1 MELQDL
7 KKTWSR
13 MSSAREL
20 DEDQIRALLSRR
32 TGNLID
38 RINRNVRIG
47 FGVLFILIVMFIM
60 EDFILVPM
68 FAGEAE
74 AVSQVPGWLVLLS
87 IFSNTLIIITF
98 IYFAVK
104 YYFVKRSCDTVC
116 NLRETLS
123 KILGTLYIYKRLF
136 YFALISLSLA
146 MALQFISGMY
156 TGMTNDIENQGI
168 LFSEVPVDKL
178 LLATGLGL
186 VVLVL
191 TVGGIFL
198 LMRWGFRRLYGNYI
212 SELKN
217 TLREL
222 DELDN

>member
-7 KKTWSR
+7 KKTWSK

-20 DEDQIRALLSRR
+20 DEDQIRKLLSLR

-47 FGVLFILIVMFIM
+47 FGVLFLLIVLFIM
-60 EDFILVPM
+60 EDFVLAPM
-68 FAGEAE
+68 LSSEAE
-74 AVSQVPGWLVLLS
+74 AVVEIPGWLVLLS

-104 YYFVKRSCDTVC
+104 YYFVKRTCDTAC

-136 YFALISLSLA
+136 YLALITLSMA

-156 TGMTNDIENQGI
+156 SGMAYDIENKGI
-168 LFSEVPVDKL
+168 PFSEVPVDKL
-178 LLATGLGL
+178 LLATGIGL

>member
-7 KKTWSR
+7 KKTWSQ
-13 MSSAREL
+13 MSPAREL
-20 DEDQIRALLSRR
+20 DEDQIRGLLSRR
-32 TGNLID
+32 TDNLID

-47 FGVLFILIVMFIM
+47 FAVLFIMIVLFIM
-60 EDFILVPM
+60 DDFIIAPM
-68 FAGEAE
+68 LATEAE
-74 AVSQVPGWLVLLS
+74 AVVQVPSWLVLLS
-87 IFSNTLIIITF
+87 IFSNILIVSTF

-104 YYFVKRSCDTVC
+104 YYSVKKKCDVVC
-116 NLRETLS
+116 DLRKTLS
-123 KILGTLYIYKRLF
+123 KILGTLYIYQRLF
-136 YFALISLSLA
+136 YLALITFSLA

-156 TGMTNDIENQGI
+156 SGMAYDIESQGI
-168 LFSEVPVDKL
+168 HLSEVPVDKL

-191 TVGGIFL
+191 TVGGIYL

-212 SELKN
+212 NELKK

>member
-7 KKTWSR
+7 KKTWR
-13 MSSAREL
+13 QMSSTREL
-20 DEDQIRALLSRR
+20 DEDQIRVLLSHR

-47 FGVLFILIVMFIM
+47 FVVLFALIILFILD
-60 EDFILVPM
+60 DFVVAPM
-68 FAGEAE
+68 LAGEAE
-74 AVSQVPGWLVLLS
+74 AVAQVPAWLVLLS

-136 YFALISLSLA
+136 YLALITFSLA

-156 TGMTNDIENQGI
+156 AGVAYDIESQGI
-168 LFSEVPVDKL
+168 PFSEVPVDKL
-178 LLATGLGL
+178 LLVTGLGL

-191 TVGGIFL
+191 TIGGIFL

-212 SELKN
+212 SELTN

-222 DELDN
+222 DELNN

>member
-7 KKTWSR
+7 KKTWSQ

-20 DEDQIRALLSRR
+20 DEDQIRELLSRR

-47 FGVLFILIVMFIM
+47 FGVLFILIVLFIM
-60 EDFILVPM
+60 EDFIIAPM
-68 FAGEAE
+68 LAGKEE
-74 AVSQVPGWLVLLS
+74 AVARIPGWLVSLS
-87 IFSNTLIIITF
+87 IFSNTLIIVTF

-136 YFALISLSLA
+136 YLALVTLSLA

-156 TGMTNDIENQGI
+156 AGMANEMETQGI

>member
-20 DEDQIRALLSRR
+20 DEDQIRVLLSRR
-32 TGNLID
+32 TGNLLD
-38 RINRNVRIG
+38 RINRNVRVG
-47 FGVLFILIVMFIM
+47 FGVLFLLIVLFIM
-60 EDFILVPM
+60 EDFIFVPM

-74 AVSQVPGWLVLLS
+74 ALAQVPAWLVLLS

-136 YFALISLSLA
+136 YLALITLSLA

-156 TGMTNDIENQGI
+156 TGMANDIENQGI

-212 SELKN
+212 NELKN

>member
-1 MELQDL
+1 MV
-7 KKTWSR
+7 
-13 MSSAREL
+13 
-20 DEDQIRALLSRR
+20 
-32 TGNLID
+32 G
-38 RINRNVRIG
+38 
-47 FGVLFILIVMFIM
+47 
-60 EDFILVPM
+60 
-68 FAGEAE
+68 
-74 AVSQVPGWLVLLS
+74 LLS
-87 IFSNTLIIITF
+87 IFSNTFIIVTF

-136 YFALISLSLA
+136 YLALITLSLA

-156 TGMTNDIENQGI
+156 TGMANDIENQGI

-212 SELKN
+212 NELKN

>member
-7 KKTWSR
+7 KKTWSQ
-13 MSSAREL
+13 MQSVREL
-20 DEDQIRALLSRR
+20 DEDQIREMLSRR
-32 TGNLID
+32 TSNLID

-47 FGVLFILIVMFIM
+47 FGVLFLLIVLFIL
-60 EDFILVPM
+60 EDFVFAPM
-68 FAGEAE
+68 LAGDAE
-74 AVSQVPGWLVLLS
+74 EVVKVPGWLVLLS
-87 IFSNTLIIITF
+87 IISNAFIIITF
-98 IYFAVK
+98 IYFAIK
-104 YYFVKRSCDTVC
+104 YYFVKRTCDTGC
-116 NLRETLS
+116 NLRETLT

-136 YFALISLSLA
+136 YLALIMFSLA

-156 TGMTNDIENQGI
+156 TGMAYDMKTQGI
-168 LFSEVPVDKL
+168 PFSEVPVDKL

-198 LMRWGFRRLYGNYI
+198 LMRWGFRRLYGDYI
-212 SELKN
+212 NELRY

>member
-13 MSSAREL
+13 MSSAKEL
-20 DEDQIRALLSRR
+20 DEEQIRELLSRR

-47 FGVLFILIVMFIM
+47 FGVLFLLIVLFVL
-60 EDFILVPM
+60 EDFVLAPMLVRD
-68 FAGEAE
+68 AE
-74 AVSQVPGWLVLLS
+74 AVIEVPGWLVLLS
-87 IFSNTLIIITF
+87 IFSNAFIIITF

-104 YYFVKRSCDTVC
+104 YYFVKRTCDTGC
-116 NLRETLS
+116 NLRETLT

-136 YFALISLSLA
+136 YFALIMLSLA

-156 TGMTNDIENQGI
+156 TGMAYDMKTQGI
-168 LFSEVPVDKL
+168 PFSEVPVDKL

-212 SELKN
+212 SELKK

-222 DELDN
+222 NELDN